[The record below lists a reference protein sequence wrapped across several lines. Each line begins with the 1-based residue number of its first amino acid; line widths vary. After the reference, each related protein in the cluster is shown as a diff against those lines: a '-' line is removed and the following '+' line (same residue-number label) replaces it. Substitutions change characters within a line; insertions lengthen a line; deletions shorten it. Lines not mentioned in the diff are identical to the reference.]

1 VVQAVPPSA
10 ESQLIDRVL
19 RPFQQFARSASS
31 GGIVLLVCTAAA
43 LVWANS
49 PWAES
54 YGHVWE
60 RKVTLGTPGFG
71 LTLSLHHW
79 INDGLMAVFFFV
91 VGLEIKR
98 ELLVGELSTLRNAAF
113 PIAGALGGMLVPATL
128 YAAINAGGP
137 GAAGWGVPMATDI
150 AFALGVLALLGP
162 RVPLALKVFLAA
174 LAIVDD
180 IGAVLVI
187 AVFYTAELSLAALGW
202 AAGLLAL
209 LVLANQAGVRHP
221 GVYALAGLALWVAVL
236 QSGIHATIAGV
247 LLAMTIPSRTRLD
260 ARAFLDRA
268 RRAIDRFQEA
278 SADSGTILTNTRQQE
293 AVQQLERACE
303 GAQAPL
309 LKLEEKLHGP
319 VAFVVMPV
327 FALANAGVRLE
338 HDLVSLVAEPI
349 SLGVVVGL
357 VVGKPLGI
365 TFFAWL
371 AVRAGLAAKPAE
383 VAWQA
388 VHATGWLAGIGFTM
402 SIFIAGLAF
411 PDAGALTAAK
421 LGILA
426 ASLLAGV
433 VGWGLLRLVS
443 PPPGARPG

>member
-1 VVQAVPPSA
+1 LVPVQPPS
-10 ESQLIDRVL
+10 EPPLIDRVL
-19 RPFQQFARSASS
+19 RPFQQFAHSASA

-43 LVWANS
+43 LAWANS

-54 YGHVWE
+54 YGQLWE
-60 RKVTLGTPGFG
+60 RKVAIGTPGFG
-71 LTLSLHHW
+71 LTMSLHHW
-79 INDGLMAVFFFV
+79 INDGLMAVFFFM

-98 ELLVGELSTLRNAAF
+98 ELLVGELSTLRSAAF

-137 GAAGWGVPMATDI
+137 GAAGWGIPMATDI

-187 AVFYTAELSLAALGW
+187 ALFYTAELSVGALGW
-202 AAGLLAL
+202 AGGVLAL
-209 LVLANQAGVRHP
+209 LVLANRAGVRHP
-221 GVYALAGLALWVAVL
+221 AVYALAGAALWVAVL

-247 LLAMTIPSRTRLD
+247 LLAMTIPSRIRLD
-260 ARAFLDRA
+260 AGAFLDRA
-268 RRAIDRFQEA
+268 RRAIEQFERG
-278 SADSGTILTNTRQQE
+278 SGGTGSILTNTAQQE
-293 AVQQLERACE
+293 AIQRLERACE

-309 LKLEEKLHGP
+309 LKLEEKLHAP

-338 HDLVSLVAEPI
+338 REVASLVTEPI
-349 SLGVVVGL
+349 SLGVIVGL

-365 TFFAWL
+365 TLFAWL
-371 AVRAGLAAKPAE
+371 AVRAGLAARPAE
-383 VAWQA
+383 AAWRA
-388 VHATGWLAGIGFTM
+388 IHGAGWLAGIGFTM

-411 PDAGALTAAK
+411 PDPGSLTAAK

-426 ASLLAGV
+426 ASLLAGG
-433 VGWGLLRLVS
+433 VGWGLLRLALAGS
-443 PPPGARPG
+443 ESHPR